1 MPTKTSVAQANGLTD
16 LARKVT
22 IGALC
27 AAALTL
33 ATPMASTSALAAAGL
48 QGQDALPPATAPDT
62 STELENSD
70 TSEAA
75 IGAVPQAVTRSACL
89 LPFFKITYPIS
100 LTGKGVFRF
109 VTTPKA
115 PPKGFN
121 VVMTLKYPGLSR
133 TVNNFGPGKAE
144 AFNIIKTFKAKVN
157 GKVIVSGVGGS
168 YGCFVLKVTP

>member
-1 MPTKTSVAQANGLTD
+1 MPTETSVAQASRLTD
-16 LARKVT
+16 IARKMT
-22 IGALC
+22 IGALY
-27 AAALTL
+27 ATAL
-33 ATPMASTSALAAAGL
+33 ALAAPSTATSAMAAASL

-62 STELENSD
+62 SADLENSD

-89 LPFFKITYPIS
+89 LPFYKITYPIS
-100 LTGKGVFRF
+100 LTGKGVFKF

-121 VVMTLKYPGLSR
+121 VVMTLKFPGLSR

-144 AFNIIKTFKAKVN
+144 AFNVIKSFSAKVN
-157 GKVIVSGVGGS
+157 GKVIISGVKGS